1 MLLVGLT
8 GGIGSGKST
17 VAKALADRG
26 AVVIDADRIAREIV
40 EPGAPAY
47 QPVLQ
52 RFGPGVVGP
61 DGRLDRSALAA
72 RVFAN
77 PEELAAL
84 NRLTHPVIGRVMMER
99 VGAHAGSDRIVVLE
113 VPLLT
118 SESAAAYGLAG
129 VIVVDT
135 SEDIAVRRL
144 VERRGLSEADAR
156 ARIAAQAGRE
166 ERRRLAS
173 IVVDNGGDRVALEA
187 EMDRLWAWL
196 AAGAP
201 PRDDA

>member
-17 VAKALADRG
+17 VAKALAERG

-40 EPGAPAY
+40 EPEGPAY

-72 RVFAN
+72 RVFGN

-84 NRLTHPVIGRVMMER
+84 NRLTHPVIGRAMMER

-118 SESAAAYGLAG
+118 PESAAAYGLAG

-144 VERRGLSEADAR
+144 VERRGLTEADAR

-173 IVVDNGGDRVALEA
+173 IVVDNDGDRVALDA